1 MGVGP
6 MDFWSPPP
14 PVLPNEVWFADVLR
28 FFGWYITVAFVT
40 SLIIRW
46 RLYMAFYRTA
56 TYFAKECPNVFL
68 LLGRHWP
75 ALVKNG
81 VTPLLI
87 AYAFVFFLF
96 FICTRLV
103 FPGSTLSLS
112 EIESRPTLLAGV
124 VAGLGGMVAV
134 DCWLIFTVGK
144 FDEQFAQAEL
154 RFAEEWLGGRIV
166 KALDFLGK
174 YNPIRAYAD
183 YQTRK
188 VVEEFNAL
196 FRYNLK
202 VMTFQ
207 VGVRMLVVVLLF
219 SLVAAKRAGSLGI

>member
-1 MGVGP
+1 
-6 MDFWSPPP
+6 MDFWTPPP
-14 PVLPNEVWFADVLR
+14 SVLPSEVWFADVLR

-40 SLIIRW
+40 SLFLRW

-56 TYFAKECPNVFL
+56 TYFAKECPNVFQL
-68 LLGRHWP
+68 LHRHWP

-81 VTPLLI
+81 VTPLLV
-87 AYAFVFFLF
+87 AYVFILLFFFL
-96 FICTRLV
+96 CTRII
-103 FPGSTLSLS
+103 FPGGTLSLS
-112 EIESRPTLLAGV
+112 EIEHRPTLFAAV
-124 VAGLGGMVAV
+124 IASLGGMVAV
-134 DCWLIFTVGK
+134 DCWLIFTIGR
-144 FDEQFAQAEL
+144 FDDQFAQAEL
-154 RFAEEWLGGRIV
+154 RYAEEWLGGRIIKV
-166 KALDFLGK
+166 LDFLGR

-207 VGVRMLVVVLLF
+207 VGVRMVVVVLLF
-219 SLVAAKRAGSLGI
+219 SLVAAKHAGALAG